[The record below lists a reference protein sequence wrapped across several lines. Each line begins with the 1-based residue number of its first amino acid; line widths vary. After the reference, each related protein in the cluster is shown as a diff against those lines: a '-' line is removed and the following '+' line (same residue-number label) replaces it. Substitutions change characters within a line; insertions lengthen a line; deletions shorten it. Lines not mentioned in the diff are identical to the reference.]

1 MNIPD
6 NYKVL
11 FLQGGASTQF
21 AMIPM
26 NLGIKKGRAAY
37 INTGVWANKAI
48 KEAKKYIDQYL
59 EKYSGINKFMEDIDK
74 LNLWKEKI

>member
-11 FLQGGASTQF
+11 FLQGGASQQF

-26 NLGIKKGRAAY
+26 NLDEEWCCRLYCNRTVG
-37 INTGVWANKAI
+37 
-48 KEAKKYIDQYL
+48 KESVYRGMQI
-59 EKYSGINKFMEDIDK
+59 
-74 LNLWKEKI
+74 WKSK